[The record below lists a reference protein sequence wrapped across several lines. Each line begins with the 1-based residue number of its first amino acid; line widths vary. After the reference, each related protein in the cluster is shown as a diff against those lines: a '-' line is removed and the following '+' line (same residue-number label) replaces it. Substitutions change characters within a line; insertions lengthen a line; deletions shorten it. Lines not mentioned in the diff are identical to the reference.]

1 MDLIPLI
8 YMKDRK
14 IHTGKTSDPIS
25 IIDFLKQAEEIKK
38 IYILDLDGIE
48 RDKPNLCIYQRLAGQ
63 IDFWVDSGPRDTGD
77 IVDAIM
83 FGATDIT
90 LRKKLCPNLQVSEL
104 KEISENKIYE
114 KIDFNEEPPFND
126 IDGFVNFNRKE
137 EIEGN
142 FEYRD
147 KLKKKS
153 ANNSIYSYENELKNL
168 NYWKHFNVEGL
179 LVDSNK
185 VKEFK
190 NAL

>member
-1 MDLIPLI
+1 MN
-8 YMKDRK
+8 DRK
-14 IHTGKTSDPIS
+14 IYPGKTSDPIS
-25 IIDFLKQAEEIKK
+25 IIDFLKQAEKIKK

-48 RDKPNLCIYQRLAGQ
+48 KDKPNLCTYQRLAGQ
-63 IDFWVDSGPRDTGD
+63 IDFWVDSGPRDKGD
-77 IVDAIM
+77 VVDATM
-83 FGATDIT
+83 SGATAIT
-90 LRKKLCPNLQVSEL
+90 LRKKLCPNLQVSEI

-114 KIDFNEEPPFND
+114 KIDFNEKPPFND

-179 LVDSNK
+179 LVDFNK

>member
-1 MDLIPLI
+1 MDFVPLI

-14 IHTGKTSDPIS
+14 IHPGKTSNPIS
-25 IIDFLKQAEEIKK
+25 TTDLLKQTEETKK

-48 RDKPNLCIYQRLAGQ
+48 RDKPNLCTYQRLAGQ
-63 IDFWVDSGPRDTGD
+63 IDFWVDSGPRDKGD
-77 IVDAIM
+77 IVDATM
-83 FGATDIT
+83 SGATDIT
-90 LRKKLCPNLQVSEL
+90 LRKKLCPNLQVSEI

-114 KIDFNEEPPFND
+114 KIDFREEIPFND
-126 IDGFVNFNRKE
+126 IDGFVNFNTKE

-142 FEYRD
+142 FEYSGN
-147 KLKKKS
+147 LKKMS
-153 ANNSIYSYENELKNL
+153 ANNIIYSYESELKNL

-179 LVDSNK
+179 LVDLNK

>member
-1 MDLIPLI
+1 MKFIPLI
-8 YMKDRK
+8 YMNDRK
-14 IHTGKTSDPIS
+14 IYPGKTSDPIS
-25 IIDFLKQAEEIKK
+25 IIDFLKQAEKIKK
-38 IYILDLDGIE
+38 IYILDLDGVE
-48 RDKPNLCIYQRLAGQ
+48 QDKPNLCTYQRLAGQ
-63 IDFWVDSGPRDTGD
+63 IDFWVDSGPRDKGD
-77 IVDAIM
+77 VVDATM
-83 FGATDIT
+83 SGATDIT
-90 LRKKLCPNLQVSEL
+90 LRKKLCPNLQVSEI

-137 EIEGN
+137 EIEGT

-179 LVDSNK
+179 LVDFNK

>member
-1 MDLIPLI
+1 MEIIPFVYMEDREI
-8 YMKDRK
+8 YLDNDSNM
-14 IHTGKTSDPIS
+14 IS
-25 IIDFLKQAEEIKK
+25 ITDLLKREEEIEKL
-38 IYILDLDGIE
+38 YILDLDGIE
-48 RDKPNLCIYQRLAGQ
+48 KDNPNLCTYQRLAGH
-63 IDFWVDSGPRDTGD
+63 IDFWVDSGPRDKGD
-77 IVDAIM
+77 VVDATM
-83 FGATDIT
+83 SGATAIT
-90 LRKKLCPNLQVSEL
+90 LRKKLCPNLQVSEI

-137 EIEGN
+137 EIEGD

-179 LVDSNK
+179 LVDFNK

>member
-1 MDLIPLI
+1 MDLISLI
-8 YMKDRK
+8 YMKDRE
-14 IHTGKTSDPIS
+14 IHTGKISDPIS

-48 RDKPNLCIYQRLAGQ
+48 RDKPNLCTYQRLAGQ

-90 LRKKLCPNLQVSEL
+90 LRKKLCPNLQVSDI

-114 KIDFNEEPPFND
+114 KIDFTEELPFND

-142 FEYRD
+142 FEYGD
-147 KLKKKS
+147 KLKRKI
-153 ANNSIYSYENELKNL
+153 ANNIISLIIKQL
-168 NYWKHFNVEGL
+168 
-179 LVDSNK
+179 
-185 VKEFK
+185 
-190 NAL
+190 